1 MKRGKKKRRRSRHS
15 RATAA
20 VRRAESTPAL
30 GGVPLGVLA
39 AEGLLP
45 QQTTPSRGPRARTS
59 TAERQHVA
67 RLAKA
72 GAGHSRHPAGRP

>member
-20 VRRAESTPAL
+20 VRRAEATPAL

-39 AEGLLP
+39 AEGMLSH
-45 QQTTPSRGPRARTS
+45 QTMPSAGPRVRAS
-59 TAERQHVA
+59 VAEREHVD
-67 RLAKA
+67 RLRACRA
-72 GAGHSRHPAGRP
+72 

>member
-20 VRRAESTPAL
+20 VRRAQATPAL

-39 AEGLLP
+39 AERMLSH
-45 QQTTPSRGPRARTS
+45 QTMPGTGRPRARTS
-59 TAERQHVA
+59 VAEREHVN
-67 RLAKA
+67 RLRACRA
-72 GAGHSRHPAGRP
+72 